1 MDCVFCKIAKK
12 EIPSQ
17 TVYEDEKIV
26 IFKDLEPV
34 APIHLLAIPKV
45 HIESANEIN
54 LNNSQV
60 ISRIFEVIANKSNEF
75 GLENGFRIVNN
86 CGKFGGQTVMHLHFH
101 ILGGK
106 ALGWP
111 PV

>member
-17 TVYEDEKIV
+17 TVYEDEKII

-34 APIHLLAIPKV
+34 APIHLLAIPKI
-45 HIESANEIN
+45 HIESANGIN
-54 LNNSQV
+54 PNNSQF
-60 ISRIFEVIANKSNEF
+60 ISHIFEVIANKSNEF
-75 GLENGFRIVNN
+75 GLKNGFRIVNN

-106 ALGWP
+106 SLGWP